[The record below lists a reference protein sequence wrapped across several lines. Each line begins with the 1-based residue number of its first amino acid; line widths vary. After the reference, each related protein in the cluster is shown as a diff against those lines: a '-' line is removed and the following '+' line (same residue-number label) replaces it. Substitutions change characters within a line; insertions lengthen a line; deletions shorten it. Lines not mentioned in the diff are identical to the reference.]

1 MFVAGLY
8 PSGFQ
13 QPSENPTCLF
23 VCFNVCV
30 CVLGRCDSVVDR
42 GGGAVLLCLLAI
54 VCLLDDSDLVFVCV
68 CVSVRVCV
76 LGVVRPECDS
86 TVSRG

>member
-1 MFVAGLY
+1 MQSILVMFVAGLY

-13 QPSENPTCLF
+13 QPSENPTRLF

-30 CVLGRCDSVVDR
+30 CVCMHVLGRCDSVVDR

-54 VCLLDDSDLVFVCV
+54 VCLLDDSDLVCVCV
-68 CVSVRVCV
+68 CACVRGCA
-76 LGVVRPECDS
+76 
-86 TVSRG
+86 SRV